1 MLNLVKY
8 EFYRRQ
14 KLLIIAAIILV
25 AVQGGILFSLNKG
38 GSYLTLAAVLV
49 LLMIYGTL
57 ILLMVDAV
65 KNYSTDL
72 NKKEGFMLFL
82 TPNNGHKIILSKI
95 MTTTILLAISGA
107 VVFAFMNW
115 NLGVFKTLYI
125 DTMDGQL
132 KMMADSYF
140 DIYSAALPSMGGF
153 ILLISELAVE
163 FMAIIIA
170 ILFSITVR
178 KTVLSHAKYGGL
190 FSFLIFILVISIMQT
205 VNFGASII
213 TGSFGNYMDM
223 VNEMAVS
230 ETFDASQ
237 FSTLFGK
244 IMGVEFAMNLIY
256 ISVFTFLSGKL
267 LTKRVDL

>member
-14 KLLIIAAIILV
+14 KLLIIAAAVLV
-25 AVQGGILFSLNKG
+25 AVQGGILFTLNKG
-38 GSYLTLAAVLV
+38 GNYLVLAAALV
-49 LLMIYGTL
+49 MLMIYGTL

-82 TPNNGHKIILSKI
+82 TPNNGHKIIISKI
-95 MTTTILLAISGA
+95 LTTTILLAVSGTI
-107 VVFAFMNW
+107 VFIFMNW
-115 NLGVFKTLYI
+115 NLGIVRTLYI
-125 DTMDGQL
+125 DTMEGQF
-132 KMMADSYF
+132 KMMIDAYYE
-140 DIYSAALPSMGGF
+140 IYSAAVPSIGGF
-153 ILLISELAVE
+153 ILMISELAVE
-163 FMAIIIA
+163 FMAVIIA

-178 KTVLSHAKYGGL
+178 KTILSNTKYGGL
-190 FSFLIFILVISIMQT
+190 FSFLIFIVVISIMQT
-205 VNFGASII
+205 VNFGATLI

-223 VNEMAVS
+223 VNEMAVN
-230 ETFDASQ
+230 ETFDANE
-237 FSTLFGK
+237 FSSLLGK
-244 IMGVEFAMNLIY
+244 VMGVEFAMNFIY